1 MVIHKCNKEG
11 EIATMAEKINNIERK
26 VDGIDLK
33 LDKFINKADNTYA
46 TKTELQAL
54 KDSRKETK
62 EWVQWVPTLIMMVL
76 SIIIFMRGI

>member
-11 EIATMAEKINNIERK
+11 EIATMAEKINNIETK
-26 VDGIDLK
+26 VAGIDLK